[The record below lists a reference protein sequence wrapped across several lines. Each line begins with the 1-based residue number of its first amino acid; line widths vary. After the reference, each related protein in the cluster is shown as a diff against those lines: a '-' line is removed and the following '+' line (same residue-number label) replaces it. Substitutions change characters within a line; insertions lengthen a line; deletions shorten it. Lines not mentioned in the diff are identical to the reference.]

1 VRKFVLVWALCFAVG
16 LYAQEEQTGDAAI
29 AAKYV
34 QWAEDAINKD
44 RWAAALAGLERAADF
59 SNASSD
65 VSYLLGLA
73 RFHEGKALGTVL
85 EALRLSQETNRWKDD
100 HRAVKAALLE
110 AEALIQLRLYGDA
123 LGLLSRLPPSGD
135 VQYFRLLALKG
146 LEEAAAFRSLLVKTL
161 ESYPWDPR
169 PVRLCF
175 EYAAERLPDARD
187 EELVSLAL
195 RRLPF
200 LLDADKDLAYLGA
213 PFMRN
218 PDDVRRVLSAY
229 RAMNTPAPASIPM
242 ALNLGLIDGKTA
254 VEELF
259 PSDSGEQRLDKAL
272 LLSVWDLLRT
282 NEERSLFSKRLGAFS
297 GIITVDAEKD
307 GYPEYLVS
315 YRNGSLVS
323 CSYDAD
329 QDRLPEYTVSF
340 EANVPVRMN
349 FVLAPD
355 AEKDRPYLRNR
366 QEGLLRWAE
375 YPAVAEV
382 SFSNAFPNK
391 QGKAQSNGRYQMRP
405 LEFFVMP
412 VYLKRLVG
420 EGLWFPEWDQAGTI
434 SMRSVLTFA
443 SFVERPSREF
453 DGALERI
460 DLDWGVPQRAYEL
473 LKGTLVSETE
483 FALGRPLVQRLDLD
497 LNGRMDTVR
506 RFRQDTED
514 GNLLESSEAD
524 WNGDG
529 LFEYGETY
537 TYVYDKTS
545 GLLYD
550 AVLPFWQLR

>member
-1 VRKFVLVWALCFAVG
+1 VRKFVLVWALCVAVG

-59 SNASSD
+59 SNVSSD
-65 VSYLLGLA
+65 VSYLLALA

-85 EALRLSQETNRWKDD
+85 EALRLSQETHRWQDD
-100 HRAVKAALLE
+100 HTAVKAALLE
-110 AEALIQLRLYGDA
+110 TEALIQLRLYGDA
-123 LGLLSRLPPSGD
+123 LGLLSGLPPSGD

-146 LEEAAAFRSLLVKTL
+146 LEDPAAFRSLLVKTL

-175 EYAAERLPDARD
+175 EYAAKRLPDAQD

-200 LLDADKDLAYLGA
+200 LLDADSDLAYLSA

-218 PDDVRRVLSAY
+218 PDDARRVLSAY
-229 RAMNTPAPASIPM
+229 RAMNKPAQASIPM
-242 ALNLGLIDGKTA
+242 ALNLGLIDGKAA

-259 PSDSGEQRLDKAL
+259 PSNSGEQRLDKAL
-272 LLSVWDLLRT
+272 LLSVWDLLRSD
-282 NEERSLFSKRLGAFS
+282 EERSLFSKRLGVFS
-297 GIITVDAEKD
+297 GIITVDVEKD

-340 EANVPVRMN
+340 EGNTPVMMN

-355 AEKDRPYLRNR
+355 AGEALFSMNR

-382 SFSNAFPNK
+382 LFFNAFPNN
-391 QGKAQSNGRYQMRP
+391 QNKAQNNGRYQMRP

-412 VYLKRLVG
+412 MYFKRLVG
-420 EGLWFPEWDQAGTI
+420 EGLWFPEWDQTGTI

-460 DLDWGVPQRAYEL
+460 DLDWGVPQRAREI
-473 LKGTLVSETE
+473 LKGKLVSETE

-514 GNLLESSEAD
+514 GSLLESTETD

-529 LFEYGETY
+529 LFEYGEAY

-550 AVLPFWQLR
+550 TVLPFWQLR